1 MSALTTAA
9 ATAIAATSAAAAVGS
24 FFAYLHFAARTEAHA
39 ARDEALALAHTRGE
53 VIADLRL
60 RVDALERQLAETTRD
75 HDALAILL
83 YDIRADLERSPPDVE
98 RPDFPPGL
106 SLPQLD
112 LLIVTAGGKGLAIRR
127 ERGGIQR
134 IFMTCERAH
143 QRAVRDLP
151 LPHLAR

>member
-9 ATAIAATSAAAAVGS
+9 ATAVAATSAAAAVGS

-60 RVDALERQLAETTRD
+60 RVDALERQLAEATRD
-75 HDALAILL
+75 HDALTILL

-98 RPDFPPGL
+98 RP
-106 SLPQLD
+106 
-112 LLIVTAGGKGLAIRR
+112 LARL
-127 ERGGIQR
+127 RGG
-134 IFMTCERAH
+134 FG
-143 QRAVRDLP
+143 
-151 LPHLAR
+151 